1 MAKMIGLTVAIK
13 QGWIKKAVALLKDDL
28 PEDQYRQE
36 LEEHISFELES
47 PTNRRKA
54 REILMRVWRLDTEGV
69 EQLQAE
75 GRSLILKY
83 PERLSEISWCMFP
96 LAYPVFYDVGK
107 LMGKMFEFQDEI
119 TTNQIREKLF
129 DEYGERGIIDFHT
142 PKLIS
147 TMREIG
153 GVVSETRGRQA
164 KAEIAVENAEIIC
177 FMTEV
182 AMRLA
187 GRSYYTFSEL
197 TEFPFMFPF
206 NYRIAKEMVLQN
218 ERFVTTNFGGE
229 LSVSFKE

>member
-1 MAKMIGLTVAIK
+1 MDTPDKTTAKRVMQINKDGIAASTTGYEGPYTVGITVDGQILGSWIAANSIDTNQLSIGLNN
-13 QGWIKKAVALLKDDL
+13 WIKGTDDGIASKVEKDGIISAINQSSEEVA
-28 PEDQYRQE
+28 
-36 LEEHISFELES
+36 
-47 PTNRRKA
+47 
-54 REILMRVWRLDTEGV
+54 
-69 EQLQAE
+69 
-75 GRSLILKY
+75 
-83 PERLSEISWCMFP
+83 MFP

-142 PKLIS
+142 PKLIT

-164 KAEIAVENAEIIC
+164 KAEISVENSEIIC

-182 AMRLA
+182 AMKLA

-206 NYRIAKEMVLQN
+206 SYRVAKELVLQN

-229 LSVSFKE
+229 LSVSLKD